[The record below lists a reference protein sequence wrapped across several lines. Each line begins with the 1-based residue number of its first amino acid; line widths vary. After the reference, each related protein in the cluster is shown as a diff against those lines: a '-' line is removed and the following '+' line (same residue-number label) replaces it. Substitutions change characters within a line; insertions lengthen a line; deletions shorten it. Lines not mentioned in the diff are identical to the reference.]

1 MIKIKY
7 GSSSQE
13 SGSCVGY
20 LPSLKGH
27 GPAGPAHPPPP
38 PHRLPSTQPSAL
50 SMGAGSVPGRQSWW
64 WSHGSPSVGDVSL
77 PSVESL
83 PPCFSGNK
91 KSCHQRPRPAEQRDP
106 TRGVGVR
113 AFTPPRPQCGLHK
126 APPLSASVF
135 SFLKWVQQQ
144 YRPNSSFGVT

>member
-1 MIKIKY
+1 MAAALRKVVAVLAIY
-7 GSSSQE
+7 H
-13 SGSCVGY
+13 
-20 LPSLKGH
+20 PSRVMDLQ
-27 GPAGPAHPPPP
+27 ALLTPPPP

-126 APPLSASVF
+126 TPPLSASVF
-135 SFLKWVQQQ
+135 SFLKWGQQQ